1 MLGPPAVDEREE
13 RRPDEMSDA
22 PIDNRRAELASR
34 LLVALLAGLFL
45 LGLLGFVVA
54 VLDAADDEGAPAP
67 PSLPVPSL
75 SSEAFLREVLTAQ
88 PRILVAMAE
97 PAAGDADPAFDQAA
111 PDPTGDPATPD
122 PDPILDPATPVPT
135 DPDDLGAASVAESD
149 ASSVAGPGAPGD
161 QVMPVVPVARF
172 WSDRDGLA
180 RRDIVRALENGELP
194 GFRRIVVEDSIREAL
209 AETLGLDIHP
219 AVEGGD
225 AAAVGRAIRRG
236 GLGLLA
242 AADLAPSMRPLTV
255 DGRSLV
261 GNDRVRSADAWPLT
275 VTQTDEAGWD
285 QSRTWVLVAGGDSFT
300 DRGVYDKV
308 IRRGKGVDY
317 PFDGGTARVTG
328 HGCCD
333 PVFNDNVVPRYE
345 LTGNKGVVRRLF
357 KDAELAIANHEMP
370 VTDAWGFHSSGLRFS
385 GKPELTEIFTR
396 AGIDWMSLANNHIKD
411 YDTDGIRDSR
421 RILRRYGIA
430 SGGAGVDL
438 DQARR
443 ISYLEVGKVG
453 KVGDPGD
460 SGVATLAI
468 IPCVGVVPYSWAGPD
483 ASGGTPC
490 LDRYLVPDI
499 KEAGRKADV
508 VLVFPHWG
516 VEYTRLP
523 MPSQRKHAARWV
535 KAGADLVLGAHSHV
549 AGAIEDIDGVPVLY
563 SLGNLIFD
571 QHWSTNTMESM
582 LVEATFHEGTLI
594 SLELVPYII
603 HDTSQPNLLDPATGE
618 GKSLRQ
624 QVQAASADWLD
635 W

>member
-1 MLGPPAVDEREE
+1 MD
-13 RRPDEMSDA
+13 
-22 PIDNRRAELASR
+22 
-34 LLVALLAGLFL
+34 
-45 LGLLGFVVA
+45 
-54 VLDAADDEGAPAP
+54 
-67 PSLPVPSL
+67 
-75 SSEAFLREVLTAQ
+75 T
-88 PRILVAMAE
+88 
-97 PAAGDADPAFDQAA
+97 PAAG
-111 PDPTGDPATPD
+111 PTGASQAT
-122 PDPILDPATPVPT
+122 LDPASSGPVVPT
-135 DPDDLGAASVAESD
+135 SAAAPATDLGE
-149 ASSVAGPGAPGD
+149 

-180 RRDIVRALENGELP
+180 RRDIVRALESGELP

-209 AETLGLDIHP
+209 AKTLGVDIHP

-225 AAAVGRAIRRG
+225 AEAVGRAIRRG
-236 GLGLLA
+236 DLGLLA
-242 AADLAPSMRPLTV
+242 AADLVPSMRPLEI

-261 GNDRVRSADAWPLT
+261 GNERVRSVEDWPLR
-275 VTQTDEAGWD
+275 VTQQLPDEAGWD
-285 QSRTWVLVAGGDSFT
+285 PSRTWVLVAGGDSFT
-300 DRGVYDKV
+300 DRGVYDTV
-308 IRRGKGVDY
+308 VRRGKGVDY

-333 PVFNDNVVPRYE
+333 PVFNDNVVPRYV
-345 LTGNKGVVRRLF
+345 LTGDKGVVRRLF

-411 YDTDGIRDSR
+411 YDTEGISDSR

-438 DQARR
+438 ERARR
-443 ISYLEVGKVG
+443 ISYLEAGKA
-453 KVGDPGD
+453 GD
-460 SGVATLAI
+460 SGAATLAI
-468 IPCVGVVPYSWAGPD
+468 IPCVGVVPFSWAGPD
-483 ASGGTPC
+483 VSGGTPC

-508 VLVFPHWG
+508 VLVYPHWG
-516 VEYTRLP
+516 VEYTRQP

-535 KAGADLVLGAHSHV
+535 KAGADLVLGGHSHV

-582 LVEATFHEGTLI
+582 LVEATFQGGTLV

-603 HDTSQPNLLDPATGE
+603 HDTSQPNLLDPSTGE
-618 GKSLRQ
+618 GKSLRE
-624 QVQAASADWLD
+624 QVRAASSDWLD